1 MTHTHTIFDAIRA
14 KGLSVAEVA
23 RQAEL
28 SRPTVYAACDPESNA
43 NTETLAA
50 IAEVLGM
57 DLSRF
62 SEAQNAN
69 VVARSAFYAELQRIV
84 EGKQ

>member
-23 RQAEL
+23 RQAGL
-28 SRPTVYAACDPESNA
+28 SRPTIYAACDPENNA
-43 NTETLAA
+43 HTETLYA
-50 IAEVLGM
+50 IAMVLDM

-62 SEAQNAN
+62 RQ
-69 VVARSAFYAELQRIV
+69 ARYQDVIARNGFHAELQRIV

>member
-23 RQAEL
+23 RLAGL
-28 SRPTVYAACDPESNA
+28 SRPTIYAACDPESNA
-43 NTETLAA
+43 STETLAA

-57 DLSRF
+57 DLSQFYAARY
-62 SEAQNAN
+62 AN
-69 VVARSAFYAELQRIV
+69 LVARSAFYLELQRIA